1 MKKIALILLGGALLT
16 GCQTTSSDLT
26 TTANSAVTTATGTA
40 ASTATKASDSATS
53 SISSLTS
60 SLLNTDFSALSCSS
74 IKQTFVTYE
83 AQAANLETGSSLL
96 SAAGLSTAS
105 TKATLDSAYNTAKET
120 ATPVMSFKGCSETL

>member
-16 GCQTTSSDLT
+16 GCQTTGSDLT

-40 ASTATKASDSATS
+40 TSTATKANDSATS

-60 SLLNTDFSALSCSS
+60 GLLNTDFSALSCSG

-83 AQAANLETGSSLL
+83 TQASNLETGASLL

-105 TKATLDSAYNTAKET
+105 TKAKLDSAYNTAKET